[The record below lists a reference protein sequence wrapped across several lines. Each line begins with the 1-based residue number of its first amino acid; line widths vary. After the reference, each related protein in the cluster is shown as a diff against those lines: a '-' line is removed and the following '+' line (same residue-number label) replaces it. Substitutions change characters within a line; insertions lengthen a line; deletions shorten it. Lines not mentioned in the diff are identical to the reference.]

1 MTERILSKT
10 QARVFIALAQQKAEL
25 QKQYQEIMDAEAEQ
39 AELLREKFGF
49 PAGVQYQ
56 IRQNQDGDLVLFAP
70 DAPTVAEE

>member
-39 AELLREKFGF
+39 VELLREKFEL
-49 PAGVQYQ
+49 PEGVYQ
-56 IRQNQDGDLVLFAP
+56 LRQEPGGELVLFAP
-70 DAPTVAEE
+70 DPPEGEE